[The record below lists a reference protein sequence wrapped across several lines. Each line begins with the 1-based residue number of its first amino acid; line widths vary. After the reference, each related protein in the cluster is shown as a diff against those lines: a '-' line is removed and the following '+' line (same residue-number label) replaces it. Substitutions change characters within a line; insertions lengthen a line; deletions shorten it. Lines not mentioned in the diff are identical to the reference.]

1 MGGPRFVLSILTCVA
16 PLAIGHAAD
25 AVDPQLQRA
34 LFVGWSEL
42 ERIDNSRSAID
53 VSFTGS
59 EQQGENKAER
69 TSGVYRYRHNRDS
82 ARISIDSNKNDESVR
97 NSRYIFLVSRELNSQ
112 PWTMRF
118 VELDLA
124 SPNAK
129 KLESGTFLIRIVAP
143 NSVVLLGPIPK
154 DHHRKPSTLAEDPK
168 FIISKLERLRDGLVK
183 VSYKHDLLEG
193 ELDCDPAE
201 NFVIRRG
208 RARYAPTGIS
218 HELTFEKNV
227 GPVGVGGENLVER
240 IEYSVVTSLG
250 YKRRDVSTYS
260 YPDVRKTGELDEEK
274 FRLTAYGL
282 PEPEGIV
289 WEKPR
294 RWLPYWLAG
303 AGALIILVT
312 TLVIRRTR
320 RTRLLEKQP

>member
-1 MGGPRFVLSILTCVA
+1 MVVLRLALSTLICVA

-25 AVDPQLQRA
+25 AVDPQLHRDLLA
-34 LFVGWSEL
+34 GWAEL
-42 ERIDNSRSAID
+42 ERIDNSQSAID
-53 VSFTGS
+53 VSSVGS
-59 EQQGENKAER
+59 EQQGAEKANSS
-69 TSGVYRYRHNRDS
+69 SGVFRYRRNRDS
-82 ARISIDSNKNDESVR
+82 ARISVDSNKNDESVR
-97 NSRYIFLVSRELNSQ
+97 NSRYIFLVSRVSDTH

-129 KLESGTFLIRIVAP
+129 NLENGTFLTRIVSPSA
-143 NSVVLLGPIPK
+143 VVFLGPIPK
-154 DHHRKPSTLAEDPK
+154 DQHRKPSSLAEDPRFK
-168 FIISKLERLRDGLVK
+168 ISKLERLPDGLVK
-183 VSYKHDLLEG
+183 VRYKHDLSEG

-208 RARYAPTGIS
+208 RARYAPPGIS
-218 HELTFEKNV
+218 HELTYVKHI
-227 GPVGVGGENLVER
+227 GPGGAGGRNTVER
-240 IEYSVVTSLG
+240 IEYDVVTSLG
-250 YKRRDVSTYS
+250 YKRKDVSTYS
-260 YPDVRKTGELDEEK
+260 YPDVRKTGELDEER

-289 WEKPR
+289 WKKPR

-312 TLVIRRTR
+312 TLVIRRAR
-320 RTRLLEKQP
+320 RTHSLEKKA